1 MYSIRMHT
9 RSHYANNEH
18 RLVCSKIAS
27 LKCAHCSLSMYT
39 CTVYVNYVDY
49 DNGFDYICTFHIQC
63 ERSGAGV
70 EMHEPSK
77 KLYGLTFLSQCFAI
91 SLSVCMCVSVSSVF
105 FSTFIFGR
113 VFFALSFQLHAQ
125 KEFSFP
131 CSHFLVTNIF
141 IFIRATYSYEL

>member
-113 VFFALSFQLHAQ
+113 VFFRSLISIACPERVLIPLLSLSRYQYIHIY
-125 KEFSFP
+125 S
-131 CSHFLVTNIF
+131 CDIFL
-141 IFIRATYSYEL
+141 